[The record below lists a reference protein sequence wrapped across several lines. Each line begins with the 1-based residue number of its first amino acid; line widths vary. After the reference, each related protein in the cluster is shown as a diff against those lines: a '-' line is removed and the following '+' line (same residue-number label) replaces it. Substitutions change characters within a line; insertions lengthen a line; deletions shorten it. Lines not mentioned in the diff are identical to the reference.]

1 MTPVQ
6 ILQIVRSRAQD
17 ALFLRGPDKYVGET
31 LFSFLNQTISNMV
44 MLRPD
49 IFTQVIDNWQ
59 PDPGKVL
66 QELTGGTPSLASF
79 RFVEAFSA
87 KKGQEEVVLEEVD
100 YDHFGRASRDW
111 IKDTADLPVKFMRHP
126 RNANRFFL
134 YPKPDSGV
142 ELTLEYV
149 KIPTKYDD
157 SNKTDD
163 ITDMSAS
170 YYPVL
175 VEGILYHIY
184 TVENSDNSSQIGISR
199 AGTHL
204 NNFNQGLGLSLQA
217 RTITDTDMMPM
228 PVEDQRR

>member
-17 ALFLRGPDKYVGET
+17 ALFLRGPDKYVNET

-49 IFTQVIDNWQ
+49 IFTEVEPSWQ
-59 PDPGKVL
+59 PVQDKIL
-66 QELTGGTPSLASF
+66 QNLTSGPTDLSSF
-79 RFVEAFSA
+79 RLVEVFSA
-87 KKGQEEVVLEEVD
+87 KQGAEEVVLEEVD

-111 IKDTADLPVKFMRHP
+111 IQDDAGLPVKFMRHP

-204 NNFNQGLGLSLQA
+204 SNFNQGLGLSLQA